1 MQVPEGVK
9 KKLLLIAV
17 KTPKSCIDI
26 QKFLVAKYQK
36 KNQRTFYEDKLRFI
50 LSARRECQRR
60 QELLIRRFGQNQ
72 SNNDDALTDESVE
85 AFFLH
90 KLSLLLD

>member
-1 MQVPEGVK
+1 MQIPEGGK

-36 KNQRTFYEDKLRFI
+36 KNQRFFYEDKLRFI
-50 LSARRECQRR
+50 LSTRRECQRR
-60 QELLIRRFGQNQ
+60 QELLIRRFGPN
-72 SNNDDALTDESVE
+72 
-85 AFFLH
+85 
-90 KLSLLLD
+90 